1 MARVGLPDR
10 AVPGAS
16 AVPAVPVDPVDL
28 AGADTAVEGAAATD
42 ACR

>member
-16 AVPAVPVDPVDL
+16 AVPVDPAVPVDL
-28 AGADTAVEGAAATD
+28 AGADTAEAAATD